1 MQVIKKEKRMKEVD
15 VTIED
20 YNLCDK
26 CNEKIKKEDSY
37 DAFECEFIYKTGSS
51 YPEGG
56 SGEKQE
62 MELCQKCAVELVALL
77 KTNGYRVTDSEWD
90 W

>member
-37 DAFECEFIYKTGSS
+37 DDFECEFIHKTGSS
-51 YPEGG
+51 YPDGG

-62 MELCQKCAVELVALL
+62 MELCKKCAVELVALL
-77 KTNGYRVTDSEWD
+77 RTNGYRVTDSEWD

>member
-1 MQVIKKEKRMKEVD
+1 MQVIKKEKQMKEID

-20 YNLCDK
+20 YSLCDK
-26 CNEKIKKEDSY
+26 CNEKIKKEHYY
-37 DAFECEFIYKTGSS
+37 DAFKCELVHKTGSS

-56 SGEKQE
+56 SGKKQE

-77 KTNGYRVTDSEWD
+77 RSNGYRATDTEWD

>member
-1 MQVIKKEKRMKEVD
+1 MRVIKKEKRMKEVD

-26 CNEKIKKEDSY
+26 CNEKIEKEDSY
-37 DAFECEFIYKTGSS
+37 DAFECEFIHKTGSS

-77 KTNGYRVTDSEWD
+77 RTNGYRVTDSEWD